1 MLDSPQKDLPSSDHY
16 EIDYEKI
23 KNLTEAIKR
32 QKEAEPNQ
40 ITQNNPHINIS
51 EILQG
56 KDKILGSDF
65 EEIQAKQVKEEISAF
80 LG

>member
-1 MLDSPQKDLPSSDHY
+1 M
-16 EIDYEKI
+16 
-23 KNLTEAIKR
+23 TEALKK
-32 QKEAEPNQ
+32 QKVAEPEQ
-40 ITQNNPHINIS
+40 IRQENPQIFIS

-65 EEIQAKQVKEEISAF
+65 EEIQAKQVKEEMSAF

>member
-1 MLDSPQKDLPSSDHY
+1 M
-16 EIDYEKI
+16 
-23 KNLTEAIKR
+23 TEALKK
-32 QKEAEPNQ
+32 QKLAEPVQVQQENPQ
-40 ITQNNPHINIS
+40 IFIS

-65 EEIQAKQVKEEISAF
+65 EEIQAKQVKEEMSAL

>member
-1 MLDSPQKDLPSSDHY
+1 M
-16 EIDYEKI
+16 
-23 KNLTEAIKR
+23 TEALKK
-32 QKEAEPNQ
+32 QKVAEPEQ
-40 ITQNNPHINIS
+40 IKQENPQIFIS

-65 EEIQAKQVKEEISAF
+65 EEIQAKQVKEEMSAF

>member
-1 MLDSPQKDLPSSDHY
+1 
-16 EIDYEKI
+16 
-23 KNLTEAIKR
+23 LTEALKK
-32 QKEAEPNQ
+32 QKLAEPVQVQQENPQ
-40 ITQNNPHINIS
+40 IFIS

-65 EEIQAKQVKEEISAF
+65 EEIQAKQVKEEMSAL

>member
-1 MLDSPQKDLPSSDHY
+1 M
-16 EIDYEKI
+16 
-23 KNLTEAIKR
+23 TEALKK
-32 QKEAEPNQ
+32 QKLAEPVQ
-40 ITQNNPHINIS
+40 IQQENPQIFIS

-65 EEIQAKQVKEEISAF
+65 EEIQAKQVKEEMSAF

>member
-1 MLDSPQKDLPSSDHY
+1 M
-16 EIDYEKI
+16 
-23 KNLTEAIKR
+23 TEALKK
-32 QKEAEPNQ
+32 QKVAEPAQ
-40 ITQNNPHINIS
+40 IQQENPQIFIS

-65 EEIQAKQVKEEISAF
+65 EEIQAKQVKEEMSAF